1 MTASVLGKRVLLTRR
16 DRKLTQVQLA
26 RAIGLSSNTLA
37 RLERGEV
44 QYLRAD
50 YVARL
55 AQVLG
60 VTTDYL
66 LGLRDDEAGEPA
78 DAVLMEA

>member
-26 RAIGLSSNTLA
+26 QAIGLSSNTIA

-55 AQVLG
+55 AQLLG

-66 LGLRDDEAGEPA
+66 LGLRDDEADAPA
-78 DAVLMEA
+78 GAVLVDA